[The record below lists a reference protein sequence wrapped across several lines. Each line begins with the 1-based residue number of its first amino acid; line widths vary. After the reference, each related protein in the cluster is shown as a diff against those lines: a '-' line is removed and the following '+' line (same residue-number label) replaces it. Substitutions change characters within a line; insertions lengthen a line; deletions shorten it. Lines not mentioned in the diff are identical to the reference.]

1 MKNQHEVLSAL
12 MAWLQDNIDG
22 ESPLRFDNAGQINSE
37 MVYQALA
44 MQLTTLPPSE
54 ALKQHL
60 ALSHSL
66 LAQVVHLQR
75 VHCPDER
82 RQPQLIRL
90 IEQKT
95 QQGVFVSPSI
105 NPEPYQEFH
114 YYGDEHNTLWA
125 LLVMDDEDRIIDV
138 YLHPELYADPEVFAL
153 CLFPSPLS
161 GEGA

>member
-1 MKNQHEVLSAL
+1 MLKKLANVDPYECLICNLSKYVHS
-12 MAWLQDNIDG
+12 NISAPPI
-22 ESPLRFDNAGQINSE
+22 ELS
-37 MVYQALA
+37 
-44 MQLTTLPPSE
+44 TLPPCE

-60 ALSHSL
+60 ALSYSL

-75 VHCPDER
+75 VHRPNEMW
-82 RQPQLIRL
+82 QSQLIRL

-114 YYGDEHNTLWA
+114 YYHDEHNILWA
-125 LLVMDDEDRIIDV
+125 LLVTDSEDRIIDV

-153 CLFPSPLS
+153 CLFHSPLNE
-161 GEGA
+161 EGA

>member
-1 MKNQHEVLSAL
+1 MKNQHVVLSTL

-22 ESPLRFDNAGQINSE
+22 ESPLHFDNAGQINSE

-44 MQLTTLPPSE
+44 MQLTTLPPCE

-75 VHCPDER
+75 VHRPNEMW
-82 RQPQLIRL
+82 QPQFIRL
-90 IEQKT
+90 IEDRT
-95 QQGVFVSPSI
+95 AGGVFISPCT
-105 NPEPYQEFH
+105 NPEPYREFH
-114 YYGDEHNTLWA
+114 YYNDEHNILWA
-125 LLVMDDEDRIIDV
+125 LLVTDDEDCLIDV
-138 YLHPELYADPEVFAL
+138 YLHPELYADLEVFAL
-153 CLFPSPLS
+153 CLFHSPLN